1 LKEKHILLL
10 VTWCKLKS
18 VNYVNFYQLLNVNS
32 NRREANIDVEVAAS
46 GYVKELEEE
55 LEEDYEEESDNEVEA
70 DHDDLPEEKIS
81 KESPSEN
88 KTVVTEDVKE
98 PNTAESTT
106 DELLPVE
113 NKILEPINEPLDPEY
128 VPEVP
133 IEGLAEDAEDV
144 EQLSEMLTDW
154 SGIKTKRTGAG
165 STASMSTIHPDVI
178 KQRVKSTITRRQ
190 NMQAVQ
196 RIRAKGEASAATRKK
211 RENKDMIRSDGIWG
225 WDN

>member
-1 LKEKHILLL
+1 
-10 VTWCKLKS
+10 LKS
-18 VNYVNFYQLLNVNS
+18 INYVKFYQLLILNS

-55 LEEDYEEESDNEVEA
+55 LEEDYEEESENEVEA

-81 KESPSEN
+81 KEVPPSEN
-88 KTVVTEDVKE
+88 KTVVTERNVKE
-98 PNTAESTT
+98 PNTAESTP
-106 DELLPVE
+106 DEPLPVE
-113 NKILEPINEPLDPEY
+113 NKILEPISDPADLEY